1 MANLNEMDRWQIAQ
15 EAIKKSNAL
24 PRKPGDT
31 KPGVA
36 ESITDYLPFRFE
48 NPLSAMQKAYTE
60 AGGGAAGVGAALGN
74 RVAAGVTGAVDM
86 AKPDTEPGFISGFK
100 QGLSTPTKPVADNRS
115 VETQNQPPIGRGLN
129 ISVLPA
135 GGITASGVNT
145 SGRAGFSN
153 RIYRDTNGNVIAS
166 GISDTAGRGGFT
178 GADTDEQAAKALQ
191 DRAEQNE
198 IAQFNIAN
206 MNRAA
211 EAERDLRATRLGIS
225 RDTLD
230 RMEGRDTGTTAAAAQ
245 STTYDGFD
253 PLAMPGDSFQDTR
266 ARQAKYDQAVEQV
279 LTGNAREQKGAAATL
294 AVLNDLREKNI
305 AAQIAERKAETGINP
320 VDMNKFLLDQQKFA
334 YQQGVDKSKFLLD
347 QEKFNYQQG
356 LDKRRLTLDEREML
370 GKQASRDLERQKYT
384 DEARKAFVSEYYFPD
399 ENAPQAQIAAD
410 IFEMSQATGGKVPP
424 AVVARFYEQA
434 VKELG
439 IDYGKGG
446 PKDPTKLNEK
456 VMAMITKAYQEK

>member
-1 MANLNEMDRWQIAQ
+1 MPTPEQWRQYMEERNKYRYGKPSIEPERVLGRQLVDTTIKHINRPDSGERNTYPANYAFGAAAPTADQGSFLPPAATPGREWESLDAKWGIKRP
-15 EAIKKSNAL
+15 EAGSL
-24 PRKPGDT
+24 PNIESVIRPAPVQLEADT
-31 KPGVA
+31 TPKLTSLGGGYGVA
-36 ESITDYLPFRFE
+36 G
-48 NPLSAMQKAYTE
+48 
-60 AGGGAAGVGAALGN
+60 AG
-74 RVAAGVTGAVDM
+74 
-86 AKPDTEPGFISGFK
+86 
-100 QGLSTPTKPVADNRS
+100 
-115 VETQNQPPIGRGLN
+115 
-129 ISVLPA
+129 
-135 GGITASGVNT
+135 
-145 SGRAGFSN
+145 SN
-153 RIYRDTNGNVIAS
+153 RTYYDQSGNVVASTQPIANM
-166 GISDTAGRGGFT
+166 RGGF
-178 GADTDEQAAKALQ
+178 AAAATDEQAAKALQ
-191 DRAEQNE
+191 DRAEQNK

-225 RDTLD
+225 RDVLD
-230 RMEGRDTGTTAAAAQ
+230 RMEGRDAGTTAAAQ

-266 ARQAKYDQAVEQV
+266 ARQAKYDQAMEQA
-279 LTGNAREQKGAAATL
+279 LTGNAREQKGAAAAL

-356 LDKRRLTLDEREML
+356 LDKRRLTLDEREMQ

-410 IFEMSQATGGKVPP
+410 IFEMSQATGGSVPP
-424 AVVARFYEQA
+424 SVVARFYEQA